1 MAALFWS
8 ALQAVLNG
16 LLTGSLYAVIGMGM
30 ALIFGVMRIVN
41 FAHGAFM
48 MAGMYVTYLLFD
60 QLGVTPYVGFLAAA
74 AVLFVLGFATY
85 QGLLRRIAERSE
97 FMVILLTLGVAQML
111 IGGAQL
117 TFSGDFHRVSTPLS
131 SELLHLGP
139 HVTLNDGEV
148 VSFAISIALAIGMF
162 LFVMKTRFGR
172 ALRAIAQNRYAA
184 SLIGINVQRTQAM
197 AFALGIAAV
206 GLAGGLLLPA
216 LYLFPEVGGQYTLRS
231 FVIVVLGGMG
241 SVEGAAI
248 AGVVLGVVESL
259 TSLYWGNHWAL
270 VVDFAIFLLV
280 LSLRPA
286 GLFGSQRV

>member
-1 MAALFWS
+1 MAMQFWS
-8 ALQAVLNG
+8 ALQAVLDG
-16 LLTGSLYAVIGMGM
+16 LLIGSLYALIGMGM

-41 FAHGAFM
+41 FAHGAFLM
-48 MAGMYVTYLLFD
+48 VGMYVTYLLFD
-60 QLGVTPYVGFLAAA
+60 RLGVTPYIGFLGAA
-74 AVLFVLGFATY
+74 AVLFVLGLAAY

-97 FMVILLTLGVAQML
+97 FMIILLTLGIAQML

-117 TFSGDFHRVSTPLS
+117 TFSGDFHKVSTPLS
-131 SELLHLGP
+131 GELLHLGP

-148 VSFAISIALAIGMF
+148 LSFAISVALAISMF
-162 LFVMKTRFGR
+162 LFVMRSRFGR

-184 SLIGINVQRTQAM
+184 ALIGINVRRTQAI
-197 AFALGIAAV
+197 AFGLGIAAV

-216 LYLFPEVGGQYTLRS
+216 LYLYPEVGGQFTLKS

-241 SVEGAAI
+241 SIEGAAI
-248 AGVVLGVVESL
+248 AGLVLGVIESL
-259 TSLYWGNHWAL
+259 TSLYWGNQWAL

-280 LSLRPA
+280 LSLKPA